1 MIYYKPVREGE
12 KYPYICK
19 IYFTLTLIF
28 SKMKKMTM
36 KKEKTETF

>member
-28 SKMKKMTM
+28 SKMQKDDNEERKD
-36 KKEKTETF
+36 